1 MGTCVYGDPLEDS
14 KNKEEQKKGTNYPK
28 KISKNNKK
36 EKEDEKNKIKKSEEK
51 SYSTYDS
58 ENKIK
63 KQFTNCNESI
73 PKKSANFIKD
83 NNSET
88 DIKKNYKTSSKKS
101 TKKNEIT
108 YKKIEDKTEKNNK
121 QNHISEIKS
130 EKIYKNKLEGKNEE
144 KNIDK
149 IKKNEKKNNIKNN
162 DEKKSDYQNNNE
174 NNDKRKQ
181 KLIEEFY
188 LLDKYDSIKNINKSN
203 INDNEELIYIFLN
216 DSENKFKKDLY
227 KRKDFNDKYEF
238 ISIKNGDSVFK
249 LLFPKYKYENKQI
262 DEYILEEIKVSSF
275 FDRFEII
282 FNIDKNKKISLIKI
296 NNSNS
301 NTNIEY
307 NLVIENIKEKKISF
321 IYNNGYNNMTSNSI
335 NINISY
341 KNKIAQNNKL
351 NDNKN
356 IFKSDFQKELN
367 KNNEIVNNNN
377 NNINIFN
384 KNENQINIIQNQNII
399 NNKYFFPLVGLSNVG
414 STCFM
419 NAILQ
424 CLIHTPELSNYFLNE
439 YPKDK
444 NQLNEKNKNAQS
456 KGEISEAYYEIIKEI
471 HILSQKKLI
480 LTNNSYSPENFKIIL
495 GKNNSEFSRYEANDS
510 KDLILYL
517 LQTFHEELNYFGD
530 QIIPSNIP
538 KPNNSFREYTFNYF
552 STTYNMAN
560 FSKISQLFYG
570 TYENIIKCDICQ
582 TLFYSYQK
590 FEYISFSTYKYRK
603 NIFDIMN
610 GFEDLIAIQKL
621 EGINQY
627 YCQKCGKLVD
637 ADMYIKIIQPPFK
650 LILNIDYGK
659 NKINDIYT
667 LNFNQIIDITKYLCH
682 DYGKR
687 VQYRL
692 YAICT
697 HIGKSGPSGHYV
709 AYCRNNEDGNWYKF
723 NDSSCS
729 KSDLKDLNRNSPYL
743 LFYELI

>member
-1 MGTCVYGDPLEDS
+1 MGAGVCADNFEDS
-14 KNKEEQKKGTNYPK
+14 NNKEEQKKGTNYPK
-28 KISKNNKK
+28 KISKNNKN

-51 SYSTYDS
+51 SYST

-63 KQFTNCNESI
+63 KKFTNCNESI

-101 TKKNEIT
+101 TKKKEATNKI
-108 YKKIEDKTEKNNK
+108 IEDKTEKNNK

-130 EKIYKNKLEGKNEE
+130 EKINKNKLESKNEE

-149 IKKNEKKNNIKNN
+149 IKKYKKKNIKNN
-162 DEKKSDYQNNNE
+162 DENKSDYQNNNE

-203 INDNEELIYIFLN
+203 INDNEELIYIYFYN
-216 DSENKFKKDLY
+216 SENKFKKDLY

-262 DEYILEEIKVSSF
+262 DEDILEEIECSPF
-275 FDRFEII
+275 FERFEII
-282 FNIDKNKKISLIKI
+282 LNIEKYKKISLIKI
-296 NNSNS
+296 NNSN
-301 NTNIEY
+301 NNVEY
-307 NLVIENIKEKKISF
+307 NLVVENIKEKKISF

-444 NQLNEKNKNAQS
+444 NQLNERNKNAQS

-471 HILSQKKLI
+471 YILSQKKPI
-480 LTNNSYSPENFKIIL
+480 LKNNSYSPENFKIIL

-552 STTYNMAN
+552 STTYNMTN
-560 FSKISQLFYG
+560 CSKISQLFYG
-570 TYENIIKCDICQ
+570 TYENILKCNICQ
-582 TLFYSYQK
+582 TLLYSYQK

-621 EGINQY
+621 EGNNQY

-709 AYCRNNEDGNWYKF
+709 AYCRNNKDGNWYKF

>member
-1 MGTCVYGDPLEDS
+1 MGAGVCGDTSEDS
-14 KNKEEQKKGTNYPK
+14 NNKEEQKKGTNYPK

-36 EKEDEKNKIKKSEEK
+36 ETKDEKTKINKSEEK

-63 KQFTNCNESI
+63 KKITNCNESI

-149 IKKNEKKNNIKNN
+149 IKKYKKKNIKNN

-203 INDNEELIYIFLN
+203 INDNEELIYIYFYN
-216 DSENKFKKDLY
+216 SENKFKKDLY

-282 FNIDKNKKISLIKI
+282 FNIETNKKISLKKI

-356 IFKSDFQKELN
+356 IFKSDFQRELN
-367 KNNEIVNNNN
+367 KNNEIVNNNNNNN

-456 KGEISEAYYEIIKEI
+456 KGEISKAYYEIIKEI
-471 HILSQKKLI
+471 YILSQKKLI

-538 KPNNSFREYTFNYF
+538 KP
-552 STTYNMAN
+552 
-560 FSKISQLFYG
+560 
-570 TYENIIKCDICQ
+570 
-582 TLFYSYQK
+582 
-590 FEYISFSTYKYRK
+590 
-603 NIFDIMN
+603 
-610 GFEDLIAIQKL
+610 
-621 EGINQY
+621 
-627 YCQKCGKLVD
+627 
-637 ADMYIKIIQPPFK
+637 
-650 LILNIDYGK
+650 
-659 NKINDIYT
+659 
-667 LNFNQIIDITKYLCH
+667 
-682 DYGKR
+682 
-687 VQYRL
+687 
-692 YAICT
+692 
-697 HIGKSGPSGHYV
+697 
-709 AYCRNNEDGNWYKF
+709 
-723 NDSSCS
+723 
-729 KSDLKDLNRNSPYL
+729 
-743 LFYELI
+743 

>member
-1 MGTCVYGDPLEDS
+1 
-14 KNKEEQKKGTNYPK
+14 
-28 KISKNNKK
+28 
-36 EKEDEKNKIKKSEEK
+36 
-51 SYSTYDS
+51 
-58 ENKIK
+58 
-63 KQFTNCNESI
+63 
-73 PKKSANFIKD
+73 
-83 NNSET
+83 
-88 DIKKNYKTSSKKS
+88 
-101 TKKNEIT
+101 
-108 YKKIEDKTEKNNK
+108 
-121 QNHISEIKS
+121 
-130 EKIYKNKLEGKNEE
+130 
-144 KNIDK
+144 
-149 IKKNEKKNNIKNN
+149 
-162 DEKKSDYQNNNE
+162 
-174 NNDKRKQ
+174 
-181 KLIEEFY
+181 
-188 LLDKYDSIKNINKSN
+188 
-203 INDNEELIYIFLN
+203 
-216 DSENKFKKDLY
+216 
-227 KRKDFNDKYEF
+227 
-238 ISIKNGDSVFK
+238 
-249 LLFPKYKYENKQI
+249 
-262 DEYILEEIKVSSF
+262 
-275 FDRFEII
+275 
-282 FNIDKNKKISLIKI
+282 
-296 NNSNS
+296 
-301 NTNIEY
+301 
-307 NLVIENIKEKKISF
+307 
-321 IYNNGYNNMTSNSI
+321 MTSNSI

-552 STTYNMAN
+552 STTYNMTN

-570 TYENIIKCDICQ
+570 TYENVIKCNICQ

-621 EGINQY
+621 DGNNQY